1 MDCGPPGSSIHG
13 ILRARILEWLPFPS
27 PGDLTDPGV
36 EPASLTSSALAG
48 VFFTTVPSGNLL
60 RANQIDQHGGM
71 GLAEK
76 EKEVLPVLRKE
87 VGLGAQPGR
96 AALGIWS
103 LREMEGPSQGPAGL
117 LGRCPQAAFILRR
130 PQIVAENPPL
140 PARQT

>member
-1 MDCGPPGSSIHG
+1 MG
-13 ILRARILEWLPFPS
+13 
-27 PGDLTDPGV
+27 
-36 EPASLTSSALAG
+36 
-48 VFFTTVPSGNLL
+48 
-60 RANQIDQHGGM
+60 QHGGM